1 MLGCREE
8 SVAASVKAGEE
19 RECGARARYIQGSVY
34 AFHLSPA
41 HLILMK
47 SICPQPGQGGSL
59 EQCVFPNTCP
69 LM

>member
-41 HLILMK
+41 HLILKK
-47 SICPQPGQGGSL
+47 SICPPPG
-59 EQCVFPNTCP
+59 
-69 LM
+69 